1 MKIKIKV
8 RPEDF
13 VVEEIAALPLTGKGP
28 HGAYLLRKNGWNTV
42 ELLRRLSRQLRI
54 PFTRFSYG
62 GKKDRYALTCQHIGI
77 EAPRQPEIK
86 EKDYSLQFAGFMD
99 RPMGPDLIQANK
111 FEIVVRG
118 LKQEQAQK
126 ALASVPQIQEEGY
139 FNYFDDQRFGSLD
152 AGQGF
157 FAEKLLKGHFSGALK
172 IHLTAIRPEEKS
184 REKQRKKFF
193 SQHWKDWKSCL
204 GKAET
209 VFERQAFA
217 FLAKG
222 AGSPVAVLRML
233 AKEDM
238 AVYFSAYQSYIW
250 NEVLKKILRSLAV
263 PVFRSCPGVAGE
275 YLFYD
280 NLEKEKYLYLRS
292 LRLPTCAAK
301 AGMPDALSSVAYA
314 AVLEENGIKP
324 AMFNKIKLRQTFFK
338 SFAREALVFPG
349 GLACAV
355 SDDEIYG
362 GKKKVTLIFTLP
374 AGSFGTM
381 LVKRLFC
388 DIINA

>member
-8 RPEDF
+8 KPEDF
-13 VVEEIAALPLTGKGP
+13 VVEEMAALPLAGKGP
-28 HGAYLLRKNGWNTV
+28 YGAYLLRKNGWNTV
-42 ELLRRLSRQLRI
+42 ELLHRLSRQIHI
-54 PFTRFSYG
+54 PFARFSYG

-77 EAPRQPEIK
+77 EASRQPEIK

-111 FEIVVRG
+111 FGIVVRG
-118 LKQEQAQK
+118 LKQEQSQK
-126 ALASVPQIQEEGY
+126 ALALIPRIQKEGY
-139 FNYFDDQRFGSLD
+139 PNYFDDQRFGSFD
-152 AGQGF
+152 TRQGF

-172 IHLTAIRPEEKS
+172 IHLTAIRPEEGN
-184 REKQRKKFF
+184 REKQRKRFF

-209 VFERQAFA
+209 LFEKQGFA
-217 FLAKG
+217 FLAKD
-222 AGSPVAVLRML
+222 AGSPVTLLKML
-233 AKEDM
+233 AKDDM
-238 AVYFSAYQSYIW
+238 AVYFSAYQSYVW
-250 NEVLKKILRSLAV
+250 NEALKEVLWSLAV
-263 PVFRSCPGVAGE
+263 PGLRSYPGVAGE

-280 NLEKEKYLYLRS
+280 NLEEKKCLYLRK

-301 AGMPDALSSVAYA
+301 AKMPDALSCAAYTS
-314 AVLEENGIKP
+314 VLEENGITP
-324 AMFNKIKLRQTFFK
+324 AMFNKIKVRQAFFK

-349 GLACAV
+349 GLTCAV
-355 SDDEIYG
+355 SDDEVYG
-362 GKKKVTLIFTLP
+362 GKKKVTLAFTLP

-388 DIINA
+388 DIIKT